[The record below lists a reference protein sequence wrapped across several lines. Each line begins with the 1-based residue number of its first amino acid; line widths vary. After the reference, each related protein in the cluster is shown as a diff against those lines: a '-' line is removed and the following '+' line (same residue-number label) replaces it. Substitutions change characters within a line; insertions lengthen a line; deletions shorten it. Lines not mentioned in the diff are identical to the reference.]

1 MTMKDP
7 RDPRIELTREGA
19 VAVLTINRADKLNAL
34 DDRMVE
40 ALQETCRQIEHMPEI
55 RVVIVTGAAGNL
67 GSAVAQAFQAAGAK
81 LVLVDR
87 AADRLQR
94 LFPDLVDSP
103 NYFLATSVDMT
114 DADAVEA
121 MVDEAVKRFGRVD
134 VLANTVGGFRAGT
147 PVHETPFETWDFLL
161 NLNARTVFTASRAII
176 PHMLRQGSGRI
187 VNVAARAALKG
198 GTMMAAYSVSKS
210 GVMRLTESMAAELK
224 KDGVNVNCVLP
235 GTIDT
240 PQNRKAMPKADHS
253 RWVKPEAIAD
263 VILFLASDAAGAV
276 QGAAIP
282 VYGKG

>member
-1 MTMKDP
+1 MFDFS
-7 RDPRIELTREGA
+7 D
-19 VAVLTINRADKLNAL
+19 
-34 DDRMVE
+34 
-40 ALQETCRQIEHMPEI
+40 
-55 RVVIVTGAAGNL
+55 RVVMVTGAAGNL
-67 GSAVAQAFQAAGAK
+67 GRAVARAFQAAGAK

-147 PVHETPFETWDFLL
+147 PVHETSFETWDFLL

-198 GTMMAAYSVSKS
+198 GARMAAYSVSKS
-210 GVMRLTESMAAELK
+210 GVVRLTESMAAELK
-224 KDGVNVNCVLP
+224 KDGINVNCVLP

-240 PQNRKAMPKADHS
+240 PQNRKAMPNANHS
-253 RWVKPEAIAD
+253 RWVKPEAIAN
-263 VILFLASDAAGAV
+263 VILFLASDAARAV

>member
-1 MTMKDP
+1 MFNFSD
-7 RDPRIELTREGA
+7 
-19 VAVLTINRADKLNAL
+19 
-34 DDRMVE
+34 
-40 ALQETCRQIEHMPEI
+40 
-55 RVVIVTGAAGNL
+55 RVVMVTGAAGNL

-114 DADAVEA
+114 DADAVEV

-134 VLANTVGGFRAGT
+134 VLVNTVGGFRAGT

-161 NLNARTVFTASRAII
+161 NLNARTVFTSSRAII
-176 PHMLRQGSGRI
+176 PHMLREGSGRI

-198 GTMMAAYSVSKS
+198 GARMAAYSVSKS
-210 GVMRLTESMAAELK
+210 GVVRLTESMAAELK
-224 KDGVNVNCVLP
+224 KDGINVNCVLP

-240 PQNRKAMPKADHS
+240 PQNRKAMPNANHS

-282 VYGKG
+282 VYGRG

>member
-1 MTMKDP
+1 MFDFS
-7 RDPRIELTREGA
+7 D
-19 VAVLTINRADKLNAL
+19 
-34 DDRMVE
+34 
-40 ALQETCRQIEHMPEI
+40 
-55 RVVIVTGAAGNL
+55 RVVMVTGAAGNL

-121 MVDEAVKRFGRVD
+121 MVDEAIKRFGRVD

-147 PVHETPFETWDFLL
+147 PVHETSFETWDFLL

-176 PHMLRQGSGRI
+176 PHMLRERSGRI

-198 GTMMAAYSVSKS
+198 GARMAAYSVSKS
-210 GVMRLTESMAAELK
+210 SVVRLTESMAAELK
-224 KDGVNVNCVLP
+224 KDGINVNCVLP

-240 PQNRKAMPKADHS
+240 PQNRKAMPNANHS